1 MKRVVRILV
10 ALVALAGA
18 IAWTGFVIKLSH
30 WRGPM
35 AGAGDGAGTASASG
49 GEDVLSVLLMGA
61 IWLVPILILA
71 AIVWGVFRVT
81 QPKQQSPG

>member
-1 MKRVVRILV
+1 MKRVMRILV

-18 IAWTGFVIKLSH
+18 MAWTGFVIKLSH

-49 GEDVLSVLLMGA
+49 GDEFLSALLIGA
-61 IWLVPILILA
+61 VWLVPILILA
-71 AIVWGVFRVT
+71 AIVWGVFRAT
-81 QPKQQSPG
+81 RPKQQSPS

>member
-10 ALVALAGA
+10 GLVALAGA
-18 IAWTGFVIKLSH
+18 IAWTGFVNKLSR

-35 AGAGDGAGTASASG
+35 AGAGDGAGTASPSG
-49 GEDVLSVLLMGA
+49 GDELLSALLIGV

-71 AIVWGVFRVT
+71 AIVWGVFRAT
-81 QPKQQSPG
+81 RSKQQSPN